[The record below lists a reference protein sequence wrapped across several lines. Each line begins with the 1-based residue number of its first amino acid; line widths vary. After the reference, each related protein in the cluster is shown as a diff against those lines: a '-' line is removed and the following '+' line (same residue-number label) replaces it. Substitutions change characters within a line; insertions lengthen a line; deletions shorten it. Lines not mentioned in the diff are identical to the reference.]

1 MPHILLIFFY
11 VDYSADSAGGK
22 TNSTSTAGGA
32 NGTASSAGGKGKD
45 GKGSGMLHISVNF
58 ITLNMYK
65 FNGTILI
72 ITDWFFS
79 MADKHQQYHELYL
92 STASPFVWH
101 LWKNIM
107 EYLAKLVC

>member
-1 MPHILLIFFY
+1 MCVAKPSCPAFLLIFFY

-45 GKGSGMLHISVNF
+45 GKGSGIQHISVNF

-72 ITDWFFS
+72 ITD
-79 MADKHQQYHELYL
+79 
-92 STASPFVWH
+92 
-101 LWKNIM
+101 
-107 EYLAKLVC
+107 